1 MPTPTTILDDVT
13 HLSRK
18 MHTVFD
24 NMVRE
29 RGQSLARARVLRR
42 LHAAGAGE
50 NQKALAEHL
59 AIEGSTVVRLL
70 DSLEQLGCIERQPA
84 ADGDRRSKQIVLT
97 EEGRKQ
103 AAEVEDA
110 ARRFRTAL
118 FANIDPAEMKVA
130 RKVIAQLHSNLL
142 ELAK

>member
-1 MPTPTTILDDVT
+1 MPNPTTILDDVT
-13 HLSRK
+13 HLARK

-24 NMVRE
+24 NMVRK

-42 LHAAGAGE
+42 LQTAGAGD
-50 NQKALAEHL
+50 NQKALAEYL
-59 AIEGSTVVRLL
+59 EIEGPTVVRLL
-70 DSLEQLGCIERQPA
+70 DSLEQLGCIERQT

-103 AAEVEDA
+103 AAEVEDI
-110 ARRFRTAL
+110 ARRFRRAL
-118 FANIDPAEMKVA
+118 FANIDPTEIEAA

-142 ELAK
+142 ELAQ

>member
-13 HLSRK
+13 NLTRK

-42 LHAAGAGE
+42 LQTAGAGD
-50 NQKALAEHL
+50 NQKALAEYL
-59 AIEGSTVVRLL
+59 EIEGSTVVRLL
-70 DSLEQLGCIERQPA
+70 DSLEQLGCIERQT

-97 EEGRKQ
+97 EEG
-103 AAEVEDA
+103 
-110 ARRFRTAL
+110 
-118 FANIDPAEMKVA
+118 
-130 RKVIAQLHSNLL
+130 
-142 ELAK
+142 